1 MTTYRGYQIEK
12 QTGRR
17 DTWFNVLNN
26 GTIVHRA
33 ATEHAAMQFIDRLV
47 A

>member
-17 DTWFNVLNN
+17 DTWFNVIKD
-26 GTIVHRA
+26 GAIVHRA
-33 ATEHAAMQFIDRLV
+33 ATENAAMQWIN
-47 A
+47 ASI